1 MKKNHLDFKISEV
14 GLVLHPHY
22 PFLGATPDGLVSC
35 SCHGD
40 GTLEI
45 KCPYSCREKD
55 MEQVAEE
62 NTIFFL
68 VQDEGGI
75 LRLTETHQY
84 YYQVQM
90 Q

>member
-1 MKKNHLDFKISEV
+1 MYEMKKKHSDFKISEV
-14 GLVLHPHY
+14 GLVLHLLY

-55 MEQVAEE
+55 
-62 NTIFFL
+62 L
-68 VQDEGGI
+68 
-75 LRLTETHQY
+75 
-84 YYQVQM
+84 
-90 Q
+90 